1 MPDEV
6 IDTRA
11 EMDMIPIVSAMSKIE
26 NGVAA
31 NIADVERGWALFV
44 GKN

>member
-1 MPDEV
+1 
-6 IDTRA
+6 
-11 EMDMIPIVSAMSKIE
+11 MDMIPIVSAMSKIE

-31 NIADVERGWALFV
+31 NIADVERGWALFM